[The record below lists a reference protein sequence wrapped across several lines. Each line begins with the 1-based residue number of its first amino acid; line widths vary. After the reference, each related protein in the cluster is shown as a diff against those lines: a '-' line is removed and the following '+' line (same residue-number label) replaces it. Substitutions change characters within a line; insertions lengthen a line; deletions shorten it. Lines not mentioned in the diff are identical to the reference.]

1 MTMAIGY
8 DDDDGFD
15 YGDDYD
21 FWRLRSIKLLYADK
35 PAVVASNAPIPRC
48 PLSPHRSP
56 LTYHPLILSSHQH
69 LLAVDDVDASG
80 WVDYTA
86 SHEVVVYRS
95 LVCIVLRNDVCY

>member
-8 DDDDGFD
+8 DDD

-48 PLSPHRSP
+48 PLSPHR
-56 LTYHPLILSSHQH
+56 
-69 LLAVDDVDASG
+69 
-80 WVDYTA
+80 
-86 SHEVVVYRS
+86 
-95 LVCIVLRNDVCY
+95 